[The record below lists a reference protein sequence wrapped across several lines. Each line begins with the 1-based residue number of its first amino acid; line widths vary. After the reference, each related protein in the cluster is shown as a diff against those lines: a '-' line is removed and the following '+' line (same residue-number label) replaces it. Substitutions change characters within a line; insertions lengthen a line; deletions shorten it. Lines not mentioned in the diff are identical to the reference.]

1 MEPTGPMEP
10 GPAEQTSAQQASAE
24 PTSAGSSYAGP
35 TVALPTV
42 SDQPGLPAQPT
53 PPAEQAGSMSGRHAA
68 PEAPAAETGAAEPAE
83 EPTSQR
89 TRRANSAGR
98 DVGPFRGVTTVRVHG
113 GYEICRG
120 KDDRTRRVT
129 ILTMGPSAA
138 GDSTLRGT
146 LGEAYEWA
154 RATGGP
160 GAGEFLGADL
170 TGEQPWIASLDGS
183 GPAGVRRVFDRLVSS
198 VRPPAPGQH
207 TGSIPRITDTG
218 PIPRVTDTG
227 NVPRV
232 GDQPPSG
239 RPQQAHRPSGGPHA
253 GSAPPE
259 QAVRHPP
266 TSLPPPP
273 GPPHQAPHTAPPA
286 PHQAARQEHRA
297 SGPPTGQLPR
307 IVEPPPVVR
316 AVPGTPPTARAVSG
330 PGPMGQQRP
339 GQEMLPPPPPPPMP
353 AYQGRAYTAAPRP
366 IAPPGAGRA
375 LPIMLLVLGLISLGV
390 LVLLVGAYVV
400 LFGG

>member
-10 GPAEQTSAQQASAE
+10 GPAEQTSAQQTPAERNSAE
-24 PTSAGSSYAGP
+24 SSYAGP

-42 SDQPGLPAQPT
+42 SDQPAPD
-53 PPAEQAGSMSGRHAA
+53 SSG
-68 PEAPAAETGAAEPAE
+68 TEPVE

-89 TRRANSAGR
+89 TKRANSAGR

-120 KDDRTRRVT
+120 KDDQNRRVT

-138 GDSTLRGT
+138 SDSSLRAT
-146 LGEAYEWA
+146 LGEVYEWA

-170 TGEQPWIASLDGS
+170 TGEEPWIASLDGS

-198 VRPPAPGQH
+198 IRPPAPGQH

-218 PIPRVTDTG
+218 SIPRVTDTG
-227 NVPRV
+227 SIPRV
-232 GDQPPSG
+232 TDQPPG
-239 RPQQAHRPSGGPHA
+239 DRTQQVHRPRSGG
-253 GSAPPE
+253 APPE
-259 QAVRHPP
+259 QPGRHRPP
-266 TSLPPPP
+266 ISVPPPP
-273 GPPHQAPHTAPPA
+273 GAPHQAPHTPPPPPAPAPAPA
-286 PHQAARQEHRA
+286 PHQTPRREHRA

-316 AVPGTPPTARAVSG
+316 AVPSTPPTARSVSA
-330 PGPMGQQRP
+330 PAPMQQRP
-339 GQEMLPPPPPPPMP
+339 GQEMLPPPPPAPMP

-366 IAPPGAGRA
+366 IAPPGTGRA
-375 LPIMLLVLGLISLGV
+375 LPIVLLVLGLIALGV
-390 LVLLVGAYVV
+390 LVLLVGAYLL
-400 LFGG
+400 LFLF